1 MSILSSTNSGIF
13 KPLNPETIVKDLGL
27 SYLASVRSI
36 PNPEKGNYI
45 MHECYS
51 FDRERYLQGQYI
63 RKVFGE
69 GVKEFYEAN
78 FILNGLHFLIKLNTY
93 FDALMI
99 VDYWKPESPE
109 NINYKANKLRTIV
122 KTLL

>member
-27 SYLASVRSI
+27 SYLASIRKI
-36 PNPEKGNYI
+36 PHPEKGI
-45 MHECYS
+45 VMCECYS
-51 FDRERYLQGQYI
+51 FDQERYKLGQYI
-63 RKVFGE
+63 RMVFGE
-69 GVKEFYEAN
+69 DGSETYEAN
-78 FILNGLHFLIKLNTY
+78 FVLNGLHFLIKLNTY

-109 NINYKANKLRTIV
+109 NINYKADKLRAIV

>member
-27 SYLASVRSI
+27 SYLASIRNI
-36 PNPEKGNYI
+36 PHPEKGI
-45 MHECYS
+45 VMCECYS
-51 FDRERYLQGQYI
+51 FDQERYKWGQYI
-63 RKVFGE
+63 RRVFGE
-69 GVKEFYEAN
+69 DGQEIYEAN

>member
-27 SYLASVRSI
+27 SYLASIRSI
-36 PNPEKGNYI
+36 PHPERGI
-45 MHECYS
+45 VMCECYS
-51 FDRERYLQGQYI
+51 FDQERYKWGQYI
-63 RKVFGE
+63 RRVFGE
-69 GVKEFYEAN
+69 DGKEIYEAN
-78 FILNGLHFLIKLNTY
+78 FVLNGLHFLIKLNTY
-93 FDALMI
+93 WDALMI

-109 NINYKANKLRTIV
+109 NINYKADKLRTIV

>member
-13 KPLNPETIVKDLGL
+13 KPLNTETIVKDLGL

-36 PNPEKGNYI
+36 PNPEKGNI

-51 FDRERYLQGQYI
+51 FDRERYKWGQYI
-63 RKVFGE
+63 RRVFGE
-69 GVKEFYEAN
+69 DGKEIYEAN
-78 FILNGLHFLIKLNTY
+78 FVLNGLHFLIKLNTY
-93 FDALMI
+93 WDALMI
-99 VDYWKPESPE
+99 VDYWKPETPE
-109 NINYKANKLRTIV
+109 NLNYKADKLRAIV